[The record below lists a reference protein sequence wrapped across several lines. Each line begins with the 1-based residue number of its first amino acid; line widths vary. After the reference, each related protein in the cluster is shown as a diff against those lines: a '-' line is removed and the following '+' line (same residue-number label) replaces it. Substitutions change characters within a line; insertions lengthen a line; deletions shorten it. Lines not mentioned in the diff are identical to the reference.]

1 MFILLVVSDNNLGF
15 GTISVL
21 NKASG
26 YSDGYVTHEK
36 LALSGDFRPKVK
48 LISWP
53 KKNRLRE
60 PINFNGKGY
69 FIDGKQVSEM
79 GTLKKTI
86 IELFIDSQRVIKA
99 LNKK

>member
-48 LISWP
+48 
-53 KKNRLRE
+53 
-60 PINFNGKGY
+60 
-69 FIDGKQVSEM
+69 QVSEM

>member
-53 KKNRLRE
+53 KKNQLRE
-60 PINFNGKGY
+60 PI
-69 FIDGKQVSEM
+69 
-79 GTLKKTI
+79 
-86 IELFIDSQRVIKA
+86 
-99 LNKK
+99 